1 MLTNKSWTTMT
12 NTDFIATLLSLIG
25 AWLLYRS
32 RKRVFDRKNAFGREM
47 FDSYMGKLINRAMDV
62 SLMFIAAF
70 LMLTGAIFLA
80 FEHQESWGWIVLA
93 PITWLAVVGY
103 IPSGRR

>member
-1 MLTNKSWTTMT
+1 MT
-12 NTDFIATLLSLIG
+12 NTDLIATLLSLIG
-25 AWLLYRS
+25 AWLFYRS
-32 RKRVFDRKNAFGREM
+32 RKRVFDRKNAYGQEVFG
-47 FDSYMGKLINRAMDV
+47 SYLGKLISRAMDV

-80 FEHQESWGWIVLA
+80 FEHQESWGWFVLA
-93 PITWLAVVGY
+93 PIAWLAIVGY

>member
-1 MLTNKSWTTMT
+1 MT

-32 RKRVFDRKNAFGREM
+32 RKRVFDRKNAFGREE
-47 FDSYMGKLINRAMDV
+47 FDSYLGKLLTRSLDL

-70 LMLTGAIFLA
+70 LMLIGIVFLA

-93 PITWLAVVGY
+93 PITWLAIVGY
-103 IPSGRR
+103 IPSSQR